1 MWRQYGERRHLSHA
15 FLRRLAD
22 MLHTDNSTS
31 STGSRPVPPAITT

>member
-31 STGSRPVPPAITT
+31 STGSRPVLSAIIT